1 MNSAFFA
8 LLNKDGS
15 LDRKNPWAIQ
25 NFESY
30 DIPILYLSGSIAGMT
45 KENKVTLRYVWNERS
60 GTLTLKW
67 QGNSSITQFQKRN
80 YTAKFDT
87 AFEVVP
93 GWGEQEKY
101 CFKSNFNDP
110 SYFRNLLCAIL
121 WGKMVKS
128 RTTANANLKS
138 LPNGGAVDGFPVIIS
153 LNGEFHGLYT
163 WNIPKDAWM
172 FGMTGTGSQ
181 QAIVCA
187 DMPGDATAFKGIANF
202 TDDFE
207 LEYSSNDA
215 SDWVLTSVNRLIGAV
230 MDSDGTNI
238 TYGITPYLDW
248 DSVIDYYIHTVL
260 TKGTDAIQ
268 KNYIMATFDGTK
280 WVFSAYDM
288 DTVFGVTDYGAA
300 FTTANGNPSF
310 AYMASTHALFALVWK
325 YMRPQLRA
333 RYKQARETIY
343 NETQLAY
350 LAYSF
355 AAKIPLPVSFADV
368 LKYNRITASSASNIE
383 QILTYFRL
391 RVAAA
396 DVWIE
401 DTNGE
406 LDFPTQV
413 DPGAPI
419 EYTVSN
425 ALTGCTTSNNATTA
439 TEKTAYKATIT
450 AADGYTLDGA
460 TVSVKMGGVD
470 ITATAYSNGVI
481 SISSVTGHV
490 SIIVS
495 AVVKAKYT
503 NQVPISTDAS
513 GNIYNGTG
521 YKDKARLS
529 SSGSEKTGADGEYCT
544 AFGYVPV
551 KGGDTIRFCAQE
563 NNGNYVNWN
572 NANQAANYICV
583 YDASFKFL
591 YAGNSNGDYSTS
603 TFVESMSRDG
613 NISVIKLK
621 EVSSIAYFRMSVY
634 GDYSI
639 NGINGSTAIITVN
652 EEIV

>member
-1 MNSAFFA
+1 MMNSFFA

-15 LDRKNPWAIQ
+15 LDRENPWTIQ

-67 QGNSSITQFQKRN
+67 QGSSSITQFQKRN

-93 GWGEQEKY
+93 GWGEHEKY

-110 SYFRNLLCAIL
+110 SQFRNLLCAIL
-121 WGKMVKS
+121 WGRMVKS
-128 RTTANANLKS
+128 RTTVNANLNS
-138 LPNGGAVDGFPVIIS
+138 LPNGGAVDGFPIIIS

-163 WNIPKDAWM
+163 WNVPKDAWM
-172 FGMTGTGSQ
+172 FGMSDTSSQ

-187 DMPGDATAFKGIANF
+187 DVASNATCFKEVANL

-215 SDWVLTSVNRLIGAV
+215 SDWVLTSINRLIGAV
-230 MDSDGTNI
+230 MKSDGTNI

-268 KNYIMATFDGTK
+268 KNYIMATFDGKK

-288 DTVFGVTDYGAA
+288 DTVFGVTDYGAS
-300 FTTANGNPSF
+300 FTTADGNPSF
-310 AYMASTHALFALVWK
+310 TNMASVHALFALVWK

-333 RYKQARETIY
+333 RYKQARATIY

-350 LAYSF
+350 LVYNF
-355 AAKIPLPVSFADV
+355 AAQIPLPVSFADV
-368 LKYNRITASSASNIE
+368 LKHPRTTASSASNIE

-396 DVWIE
+396 DEWIE
-401 DTNGE
+401 DTSGE

-425 ALTGCTTSNNATTA
+425 ALTGCTTSNSAATV
-439 TEKTAYKATIT
+439 TEKTAYNATIT

-460 TVSVKMGGVD
+460 SVSIKMGGVD
-470 ITATAYSNGVI
+470 ITSTAYANGII
-481 SISSVTGHV
+481 SIGSVTGNV
-490 SIIVS
+490 SISVT
-495 AVVKAKYT
+495 ATVKSKYT
-503 NQVPISTDAS
+503 NQVPISVNTD
-513 GNIYNGTG
+513 GTVYNETG
-521 YKDKARLS
+521 YKGGYRLS
-529 SSGSEKTGADGEYCT
+529 SSGVEKADNYHT
-544 AFGYVPV
+544 VFGYIPV
-551 KGGDTIRFCAQE
+551 KGGDTIRFCGQE
-563 NNGNYVNWN
+563 NNGNDIIW
-572 NANQAANYICV
+572 ANGANSTNYICV
-583 YDASFKFL
+583 YKSDFTLL
-591 YAGNSNGDYSTS
+591 YAGTATS
-603 TFVESMSRDG
+603 EYNTTKFVESMTNDG
-613 NISVIKLK
+613 VVSTIKLK
-621 EVSSIAYFRMSVY
+621 NVADIAYFRMCIY
-634 GDYSI
+634 GTYSTT
-639 NGINGSTAIITVN
+639 GIDGTTAIITVN
-652 EEIV
+652 EEITD

>member
-1 MNSAFFA
+1 MSTAFF
-8 LLNKDGS
+8 NFVNNDGT
-15 LDRKNPWAIQ
+15 LYGKNPWDIR

-45 KENKVTLRYVWNERS
+45 KENKVTLNYAWKERS

-87 AFEVVP
+87 AFEVVS
-93 GWGEQEKY
+93 GWGTQDKY

-110 SYFRNLLCAIL
+110 SQYRNLLCATL
-121 WGKMVKS
+121 WGKLVKS
-128 RTTANANLKS
+128 RTPANTNLNS
-138 LPNGGAVDGFPVIIS
+138 LVNGGAVDGFPIIIS

-172 FGMTGTGSQ
+172 FGMTDTSGQ

-187 DMPGDATAFKGIANF
+187 DVPGDATCFKALANF

-207 LEYSSNDA
+207 LEYSSNDE
-215 SDWVLTSVNRLIGAV
+215 SDWVLTSLNRLISAV
-230 MDSDGTNI
+230 KSSDGTNI
-238 TYGITPYLDW
+238 TYGITPYVDW

-268 KNYIMATFDGTK
+268 KNYIMATFNGTK
-280 WVFSAYDM
+280 WIFSAYDM

-310 AYMASTHALFALVWK
+310 TNIASTHALFALVWK

-333 RYKQARETIY
+333 RYKEARETVY

-368 LKYNRITASSASNIE
+368 LKHNRITASGASNIE

-396 DVWIE
+396 DDWIE
-401 DTNGE
+401 DTSGE
-406 LDFPTQV
+406 LDFPAQV

-425 ALTGCTTSNNATTA
+425 ALTDCTTSNNATTA
-439 TEKTAYKATIT
+439 TEKTAYNATIT

-460 TVSVKMGGVD
+460 SVSIKMGGVD
-470 ITATAYSNGVI
+470 ITSTAYANGVI
-481 SISSVTGHV
+481 SIGSVTGNINIAV
-490 SIIVS
+490 T
-495 AVVKAKYT
+495 AVVKSAYT
-503 NQVPISTDAS
+503 NQVPISIDIDGS
-513 GNIYNGTG
+513 IYNGCG
-521 YKDKARLS
+521 WKGRHRLS
-529 SSGSEKTGADGEYCT
+529 SSGTEKEASNQTV
-544 AFGYVPV
+544 FGYIPA
-551 KGGDTIRFCAQE
+551 KGGDTIRICAQE
-563 NNGNYVNWN
+563 KNGN
-572 NANQAANYICV
+572 
-583 YDASFKFL
+583 
-591 YAGNSNGDYSTS
+591 
-603 TFVESMSRDG
+603 
-613 NISVIKLK
+613 
-621 EVSSIAYFRMSVY
+621 
-634 GDYSI
+634 
-639 NGINGSTAIITVN
+639 
-652 EEIV
+652 